1 MNRFVE
7 ILEKRR
13 SRYALNGDVKVGRDE
28 IIDVIEKVTHL
39 VPDAFDMKSQRVV
52 ALFGDNHK
60 KLWDGIFD
68 VFGGKVSREK
78 IDMFKNAYGTLLF
91 FYDKGVVEGMQKAA
105 PSYADRFETWA
116 REAGGMLQFSLWTAL
131 SDMNLGASLQ
141 HYNPVI
147 DEKIKE
153 MFDIPESF
161 VLTSQL
167 VFGNIVSDVDPKK
180 DENISDRVKVLS

>member
-7 ILEKRR
+7 ILKKRR
-13 SRYALNGDVKVGRDE
+13 SRYVLNGDVKVGRDE
-28 IIDVIEKVTHL
+28 IIDVIENVTHL

-52 ALFGDNHK
+52 ALFDKNHEK
-60 KLWDGIFD
+60 FWDSVFD

-91 FYDKGVVEGMQKAA
+91 FYDMNVVESMKKAA

-116 REAGGMLQFSLWTAL
+116 RESGGMLQFSLWTAF

-167 VFGNIVSDVDPKK
+167 VFGNVLQDVDPKG
-180 DENISDRVKVLS
+180 DENISDRVKVLI